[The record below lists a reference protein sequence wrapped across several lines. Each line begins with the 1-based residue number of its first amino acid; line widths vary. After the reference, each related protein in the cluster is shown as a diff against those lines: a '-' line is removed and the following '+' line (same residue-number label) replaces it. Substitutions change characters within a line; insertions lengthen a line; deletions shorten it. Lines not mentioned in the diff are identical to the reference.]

1 MMINNIQRMTLKQA
15 IITYG
20 NDKQQLVAIEE
31 LSELQ
36 KAIVKFF
43 RKPDNPKCAEDIAEE
58 MADVYIMLKQL
69 EIIHKNTTAVGKNIR
84 FKIKRLAD
92 RLQAEN
98 K

>member
-1 MMINNIQRMTLKQA
+1 MINNIQRMTLKQA

-20 NDKQQLVAIEE
+20 EDKQQLVAIEE

-69 EIIHKNTTAVGKNIR
+69 EIIHKNTTAVGKNIH

-98 K
+98 R